1 MNMYE
6 KKRIVKVSMG
16 KWKLSRASS
25 ALHVPICG
33 CAHQVE
39 AARSGTYVDVHE
51 YLTAVARTAPALKR
65 GHHGTDAPH
74 VYGWRIC
81 GCA

>member
-1 MNMYE
+1 ME
-6 KKRIVKVSMG
+6 IVTCLFSIACAKI
-16 KWKLSRASS
+16 AS
-25 ALHVPICG
+25 
-33 CAHQVE
+33 HQVE

-51 YLTAVARTAPALKR
+51 YLAEVASTTPALKR